1 MYKIGITGSIGT
13 GKTTLANMF
22 ALFKIPVFD
31 ADKEIKKILNNKEVM
46 QKLDIIFPN
55 IIKKNNIDKPK
66 LKTIIFSDKNKK
78 KKLENLL
85 YPYLEIEKSKFI
97 NVNFKKKILV
107 YDVPLI
113 YETKSENQYDLIL
126 LTNCNKKTQKA
137 RVLNRDKIT
146 SSLFESIIKSQL
158 SFSEKIRFKPKLINT
173 NNLKIITLMKVILL
187 LIIISIKLRI
197 KDGTKKKIN
206 T

>member
-22 ALFKIPVFD
+22 ALFRIPVFD

-46 QKLDIIFPN
+46 QKLNIIFPN

-126 LTNCNKKTQKA
+126 LTNCNKNIQKA
-137 RVLNRDKIT
+137 RVLKRDKIT

-173 NNLKIITLMKVILL
+173 NNLKIFTLIKVILL
-187 LIIISIKLRI
+187 LIRILIKLKI